1 MIGWTN
7 IILTVYVIL
16 TLILSLFVDLLRKE
30 IEDRRELQYSLAE
43 LTLNLSKRINQLEKR
58 QNKF

>member
-16 TLILSLFVDLLRKE
+16 TLILFLFVDLLRKE

-58 QNKF
+58 RNKF

>member
-1 MIGWTN
+1 MIGSTN

-58 QNKF
+58 RNKF

>member
-7 IILTVYVIL
+7 IILTVYAIL

-58 QNKF
+58 RNKF

>member
-16 TLILSLFVDLLRKE
+16 TLILFLFVDLLRKE

>member
-58 QNKF
+58 RNKF

>member
-58 QNKF
+58 GNKF

>member
-7 IILTVYVIL
+7 IILAVYVIL

-58 QNKF
+58 GDKF

>member
-1 MIGWTN
+1 MIGWAN

-58 QNKF
+58 RNKF

>member
-1 MIGWTN
+1 MIGSTN

-43 LTLNLSKRINQLEKR
+43 LTLNLSKRINQLEK
-58 QNKF
+58 KTK

>member
-43 LTLNLSKRINQLEKR
+43 LTLILSKRINQLENKR
-58 QNKF
+58 R

>member
-58 QNKF
+58 GDKF

>member
-7 IILTVYVIL
+7 IILTVYAIL

>member
-7 IILTVYVIL
+7 IILTVYAIL
-16 TLILSLFVDLLRKE
+16 TLILSLCVDLLRKE

-43 LTLNLSKRINQLEKR
+43 LTLNLSKKINQLERR
-58 QNKF
+58 QNKL